1 MRNYYQTI
9 TIACCMA
16 MSASPL
22 AIWAQ
27 LAPPSRTILN
37 RARGVLATSR
47 FFCILFNFQSLLIF
61 GTSAATPSI

>member
-27 LAPPSRTILN
+27 SGDEQGLEIPPQPAIATRQR
-37 RARGVLATSR
+37 RAS
-47 FFCILFNFQSLLIF
+47 QSLRRLVD
-61 GTSAATPSI
+61 SLSKE